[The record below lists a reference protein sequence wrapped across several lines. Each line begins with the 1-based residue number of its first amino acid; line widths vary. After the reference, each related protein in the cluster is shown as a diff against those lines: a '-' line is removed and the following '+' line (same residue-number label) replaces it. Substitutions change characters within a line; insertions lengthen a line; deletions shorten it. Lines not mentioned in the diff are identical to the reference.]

1 MLCEADE
8 SLISLPFD
16 LLQDLLN
23 PLLRFALGRS
33 GGSGSNPIKFSA
45 LEWIK
50 RSVIAA
56 VARINSILL

>member
-1 MLCEADE
+1 V
-8 SLISLPFD
+8 LIHVQRYCIINKPD
-16 LLQDLLN
+16 L
-23 PLLRFALGRS
+23 
-33 GGSGSNPIKFSA
+33 A